1 MKSVDRILF
10 DALPENLGKKYASF
24 YSVKMYTCATC
35 EFRYSVGFSPL
46 VHTCPA
52 EAKEQIIGNFRHE
65 FE

>member
-52 EAKEQIIGNFRHE
+52 EAKE
-65 FE
+65 